1 MINKGSVSLTD
12 DAWLRYF
19 VRDSLY
25 QFFDLNYGIIELP
38 VTLVRLS
45 QRNLSKW
52 SYCLHVY
59 LRFLISYFYKRHIRQ
74 SIIMSIF
81 NHLNVNENHVSF
93 EHNIIVIR
101 NSILILSC
109 KRKSQHHSFSLT
121 LVCLYLIY
129 MIYGHMHSS
138 LVIIMS
144 TYSVVIDP

>member
-38 VTLVRLS
+38 VTLVRFS

-81 NHLNVNENHVSF
+81 NYLNVNENHLSF

-101 NSILILSC
+101 NSILIVSC
-109 KRKSQHHSFSLT
+109 KRKLQRHSFSLT

-138 LVIIMS
+138 LVIIIY